1 MQGKQKTTESYRS
14 GDRAE
19 PEALSGADSIAY
31 TEPYGK
37 ETLYDGL
44 IEAVLSEKNLGEAF
58 RQVVANHGA
67 PGSDGM
73 TVEQLPEWFE
83 RNRTVLTDKI
93 RKGTYKPLPVRRK
106 EIPKPNGGVRNL
118 GIPSVFDRVLQQA
131 VAQVLVPI
139 YEPTF
144 SDSSYGF
151 RPGRSAQDAVLQ
163 AKAYFEEGYGTVVDL
178 DLEKFFDTLNQ
189 DLLMN
194 ILRER
199 IADKSLLR
207 LIKSFLRSGVVMP
220 DGLVRPT
227 REGSPQGGP
236 LSPLLSNIYLDKFDK
251 LLESRGL
258 RFCRY
263 ADDCMIFVRS
273 QRAGERVRDSV
284 TRFLEG
290 KLRLKVNQ
298 EKTVVGPADTVRFLG
313 FRLYRFRTVGITI
326 HPDSLRKFRKRVR
339 EITKRNRGRRLEHIL
354 GELKTYLRGWLGYFA
369 IGVAKKQAEN
379 QDKWIR
385 RRIRQY
391 LFKQWKTP
399 CNRAGKIL
407 ALIPKW

>member
-1 MQGKQKTTESYRS
+1 MCRTDEESAEVVVPKECLRIRVLGKHRTNTKVFDRRGKEMQGKQKTTESYRS

-19 PEALSGADSIAY
+19 PEALSGADSISF
-31 TEPYGK
+31 TEPDGK

-73 TVEQLPEWFE
+73 TVEQLPAWFE

-189 DLLMN
+189 DILMN

-220 DGLVRPT
+220 DGIVRQT

-273 QRAGERVRDSV
+273 QRSGERVRESV

-290 KLRLKVNQ
+290 KLRLRVNQ
-298 EKTVVGPADTVRFLG
+298 EKTAVGPAYMVKFLG
-313 FRLYRFRTVGITI
+313 FRLYR
-326 HPDSLRKFRKRVR
+326 
-339 EITKRNRGRRLEHIL
+339 TK
-354 GELKTYLRGWLGYFA
+354 
-369 IGVAKKQAEN
+369 
-379 QDKWIR
+379 
-385 RRIRQY
+385 
-391 LFKQWKTP
+391 
-399 CNRAGKIL
+399 
-407 ALIPKW
+407 

>member
-1 MQGKQKTTESYRS
+1 
-14 GDRAE
+14 
-19 PEALSGADSIAY
+19 
-31 TEPYGK
+31 
-37 ETLYDGL
+37 
-44 IEAVLSEKNLGEAF
+44 
-58 RQVVANHGA
+58 
-67 PGSDGM
+67 M
-73 TVEQLPEWFE
+73 TVEQVPEWFE
-83 RNRTVLTDKI
+83 KNRTVLIDKI
-93 RKGTYKPLPVRRK
+93 RNGTYKPLPVRRK

-144 SDSSYGF
+144 SESSYGF

-163 AKAYFEEGYGTVVDL
+163 ARAYFEEGYGTVVDL

-189 DLLMN
+189 DILMN

-220 DGLVRPT
+220 DGIVRQT

-273 QRAGERVRDSV
+273 QRSGERVRESV

-298 EKTVVGPADTVRFLG
+298 EKTVVGRADTVKFLG
-313 FRLYRFRTVGITI
+313 FRFYRSREVGITV
-326 HPDSLRKFRKRVR
+326 HFSSLERFRKRIR
-339 EITKRNRGRRLEHIL
+339 EITKRNRGRRLEQIL
-354 GELKTYLRGWLGYFA
+354 GELKIYERGWLGYFA
-369 IGVAKKQAEN
+369 VGLGKDRTGKLDA
-379 QDKWIR
+379 WIR
-385 RRIRQY
+385 RRLRQY
-391 LFKQWKTP
+391 IFKQWKTP
-399 CNRAGKIL
+399 KNRIRNLK
-407 ALIPKW
+407 ALTPAR

>member
-31 TEPYGK
+31 TKPDGK

-73 TVEQLPEWFE
+73 TVEQLPAWFE
-83 RNRTVLTDKI
+83 RNCTVLTDKI

-144 SDSSYGF
+144 SESSYGF
-151 RPGRSAQDAVLQ
+151 RPGRSAQDAILQ
-163 AKAYFEEGYGTVVDL
+163 AKTYFEEGYGTVVDL

-189 DLLMN
+189 DILMN

-220 DGLVRPT
+220 DGIVRQT

-273 QRAGERVRDSV
+273 QRSGERVRESV

-290 KLRLKVNQ
+290 KLRLRVNQ
-298 EKTVVGPADTVRFLG
+298 EKTAVGPAYMVKFLG
-313 FRLYRFRTVGITI
+313 FRLYR
-326 HPDSLRKFRKRVR
+326 
-339 EITKRNRGRRLEHIL
+339 TK
-354 GELKTYLRGWLGYFA
+354 
-369 IGVAKKQAEN
+369 
-379 QDKWIR
+379 
-385 RRIRQY
+385 
-391 LFKQWKTP
+391 
-399 CNRAGKIL
+399 
-407 ALIPKW
+407 

>member
-1 MQGKQKTTESYRS
+1 MQRKQKTSESYQS

-19 PEALSGADSIAY
+19 PEAPIGADSISFA
-31 TEPYGK
+31 EPERK

-44 IEAVLSEKNLGEAF
+44 IEAVISEKNLADAF

-73 TVEQLPEWFE
+73 TVEQVPEWFE
-83 RNRTVLTDKI
+83 KNRAVLIDKI
-93 RKGTYKPLPVRRK
+93 RNGTYKPLPVRRK

-163 AKAYFEEGYGTVVDL
+163 AKTYFEEGYGTVVDL

-189 DLLMN
+189 DILMN

-220 DGLVRPT
+220 DGIVRQT

-273 QRAGERVRDSV
+273 QRAGERVRESV

-290 KLRLKVNQ
+290 KLRLRVNQ
-298 EKTVVGPADTVRFLG
+298 EKTVVGRADTVKFLG
-313 FRLYRFRTVGITI
+313 FRFYRSRAVGITV
-326 HPDSLRKFRKRVR
+326 HFSSLERFRKRIR

-354 GELKTYLRGWLGYFA
+354 GELKTYERGWLGYFA
-369 IGVAKKQAEN
+369 IGLANYRAR
-379 QDKWIR
+379 DIDSWIH

-391 LFKQWKTP
+391 IFKQWKTP
-399 CNRAGKIL
+399 KNRVKNLKAL
-407 ALIPKW
+407 APAW

>member
-1 MQGKQKTTESYRS
+1 MQRKQKTSESYRS
-14 GDRAE
+14 DDRAE
-19 PEALSGADSIAY
+19 PEGPNGAYSISF
-31 TEPYGK
+31 TEPDGK

-44 IEAVLSEKNLGEAF
+44 IEAVISEKNLGEAF

-67 PGSDGM
+67 PGFDGM
-73 TVEQLPEWFE
+73 TVEQLPAWFE

-144 SDSSYGF
+144 SESSYGF

-163 AKAYFEEGYGTVVDL
+163 AKTYFEEGYGTVVDL

-189 DLLMN
+189 DILMN

-220 DGLVRPT
+220 DGIVRQT

-273 QRAGERVRDSV
+273 QRSGERVRESV

-290 KLRLKVNQ
+290 KLRLRVNQ
-298 EKTVVGPADTVRFLG
+298 EKTAVGPAYMVKFLG
-313 FRLYRFRTVGITI
+313 FRLYR
-326 HPDSLRKFRKRVR
+326 
-339 EITKRNRGRRLEHIL
+339 TK
-354 GELKTYLRGWLGYFA
+354 
-369 IGVAKKQAEN
+369 
-379 QDKWIR
+379 
-385 RRIRQY
+385 
-391 LFKQWKTP
+391 
-399 CNRAGKIL
+399 
-407 ALIPKW
+407 